1 MKIAIILGVFC
12 LIFIGCVT
20 EEVHHEPHVYP
31 EPPHTYPEPDP
42 EPPHTYPEP
51 YPDPQPQPY
60 PPHNET
66 PTEQSGKE
74 FFDESNNGNYNN
86 NTSYNNN
93 DNYNNDTSYNNNDN
107 YNNNDSYNN
116 TTEDK
121 TADDWLNDSGQ
132 VEEEVSGKD
141 AFDNRSQDLS
151 EPEKNNGPTDP
162 IDDFMD
168 DGRVEEETSG
178 DDFFNSDY

>member
-1 MKIAIILGVFC
+1 MILGFFC
-12 LIFIGCVT
+12 LIFVGCVT

-42 EPPHTYPEP
+42 QPEPPHTYPEP
-51 YPDPQPQPY
+51 YPDPEPY
-60 PPHNET
+60 PPHNGT

-86 NTSYNNN
+86 DTSYNNN
-93 DNYNNDTSYNNNDN
+93 NNYKNDTSYNNNDN
-107 YNNNDSYNN
+107 YDN
-116 TTEDK
+116 TNQEK
-121 TADDWLNDSGQ
+121 SADDWLSDSGQ

-141 AFDNRSQDLS
+141 AFDNGNQDLS
-151 EPEKNNGPTDP
+151 EPAKDSGPTDP

-168 DGRVEEETSG
+168 DGSVEETSG